1 MAEPNDFDQAARL
14 LAKSDPVEILAW
26 VLDLPA
32 DQFRFVRWLDT
43 RSLPFPGSADRVN
56 DLVAHLEQVDPA
68 GRPWLIAV
76 ETQSEPDPLMFGRLL
91 EYLGRLWQS
100 EKPSPECG
108 DRFCLGAAV
117 VNLTGIGRTS
127 LDFEWPPTGPRTCLR
142 VMERNVG
149 RESARQTLSA
159 VTAGTIGRMVLPL
172 VPLMQGGGETGII
185 EEWVRLASAEPNPRR
200 NSLYGVLTRVFA
212 SRTDHAA
219 GWQAALREWNVTR
232 SPVVD
237 EWRAEGQV
245 AALIGFLESRFQT
258 LPSGLVTALQ
268 AVKELKRLDA
278 LVKLAAKAPS
288 LDQFRADAGL

>member
-14 LAKSDPVEILAW
+14 LAKSDPIEVLAW
-26 VLDLPA
+26 VLDLPP
-32 DQFRFVRWLDT
+32 DEFRFVRWLDT
-43 RSLPFPGSADRVN
+43 RSLPFPGSAVRVN

-76 ETQSEPDPLMFGRLL
+76 EMQSEPDPIMFGRLL
-91 EYLGRLWQS
+91 EYIGRLWQA
-100 EKPSPECG
+100 EKPAPERG

-117 VNLTGIGRTS
+117 VNLTGFGRTS

-149 RESARQTLSA
+149 RVSGELTLAA
-159 VTAGTIGRMVLPL
+159 VAGGTIGKIVLPL
-172 VPLMQGGGETGII
+172 VPLMQGAGEAGII
-185 EEWVRLASAEPNPRR
+185 EEWVRLASAEPDPRR

-219 GWQAALREWNVTR
+219 EWNTALREWNMTR

-237 EWRAEGQV
+237 EWRAEGL
-245 AALIGFLESRFQT
+245 AAGVIAVLESRFQA
-258 LPSGLVTALQ
+258 LVPELVTTIQ
-268 AVKELKRLDA
+268 GIKDLKRLDA

-288 LDQFRADAGL
+288 LDQFRADVGV